1 MLYVAWLRRV
11 AILLC
16 LFIFFLL
23 QSCGTTQNQTIQN
36 SSEDLRA
43 NINWS
48 YAPQAIM
55 FEAQTSPR
63 LNHYADQAH
72 SIALVIIQV
81 ADANIFY
88 RLLGDPERL
97 ANTVQFGSYAE
108 GFLQISRFVLEPD
121 SHVSFS
127 FDRMKNTQ
135 YIGVIAAYYGVPIAN
150 MASLLAL
157 PVKITEN
164 GFWRKQYQAQPTR
177 AKVYLQLGG
186 NVIENAEIMP
196 MPSDAPFPATREKK
210 FNELIELDNVDTSLQ
225 KLK

>member
-1 MLYVAWLRRV
+1 MLSLVWLRSV

-16 LFIFFLL
+16 LYISFLL
-23 QSCGTTQNQTIQN
+23 QSCSTTQNQTTQN
-36 SSEDLRA
+36 SSEDLRS

-48 YAPQAIM
+48 YASQAIM
-55 FEAQTSPR
+55 FEAQTNPR

-81 ADANIFY
+81 ADANVFY

-97 ANTVQFGSYAE
+97 ANTVQFGNYAE

-121 SHVSFS
+121 SHLFFS
-127 FDRMKNTQ
+127 LDRMKNTQ

-150 MASLLAL
+150 TASLLAL

-164 GFWRKQYQAQPTR
+164 GFWRKQYQAQPMR
-177 AKVYLQLGG
+177 AKVYLQLGE

-196 MPSDAPFPATREKK
+196 MPADAPFPAIREKK
-210 FNELIELDNVDTSLQ
+210 FNELIELDNM
-225 KLK
+225 